1 MPEAWAQTA
10 ATAAIE
16 ADDEENGLLAI
27 FSRREKDVERV
38 PGGSSPPSMP
48 KRPQDQP
55 RSPPRLCG
63 CAAATLVGYV
73 ECVFLFSA
81 AIVGSMAASIAQAAL
96 VSALAFSAEA
106 CAALL
111 GGGAGGAAAAAAAA
125 AAALPAPREL
135 RSLLAALL
143 APLRTLWLL
152 CLAVRQ
158 VAAALRL
165 APRELL
171 CRVGLCGPRAAAPF
185 ARSTLCLA
193 LAYAATAAALL
204 EEPFAT
210 GPLLLRWDGA
220 RLAEAVLLAPLKEE
234 LLFRGLVWAVLHN
247 RMETARPRVTA
258 HAAAAVGDAAV
269 APRSGSSS
277 AGAVRAAW
285 HASGLFAVAHAAN
298 ALGTGGLGLGYVAA
312 QVALAF
318 AVGLYLSLRLLRG
331 GSLWEC
337 LALHIVTNGIAAL
350 FPRGEVAG
358 GAAGVA
364 ATLCV
369 YAALNACMLRALAA
383 ADSRRHGRGGG
394 AAAQGE
400 KKDA

>member
-1 MPEAWAQTA
+1 MP
-10 ATAAIE
+10 
-16 ADDEENGLLAI
+16 D
-27 FSRREKDVERV
+27 R
-38 PGGSSPPSMP
+38 PP
-48 KRPQDQP
+48 DQL

-63 CAAATLVGYV
+63 SAAATLVGYV

-81 AIVGSMAASIAQAAL
+81 AIVGGMAASIAQAAL

-111 GGGAGGAAAAAAAA
+111 GGLGGGAAGGAAVA

-152 CLAVRQ
+152 RLAVRQ

-171 CRVGLCGPRAAAPF
+171 CRVGLCGPRAGAAF

-193 LAYAATAAALL
+193 LAYAVTAAALL
-204 EEPFAT
+204 EEPFAIR
-210 GPLLLRWDGA
+210 PRLLRWDGA

-234 LLFRGLVWAVLHN
+234 LVFRGLVWAVLHN
-247 RMETARPRVTA
+247 RMETPRAAAPPVQAATARPPVTA
-258 HAAAAVGDAAV
+258 HAAAAGDAV
-269 APRSGSSS
+269 PRSGSSS

-285 HASGLFAVAHAAN
+285 HANGLFAAAHAAN
-298 ALGTGGLGLGYVAA
+298 ALGAGGLSPGYVAA

-337 LALHIVTNGIAAL
+337 LALHFVTNGIAAL
-350 FPRGEVAG
+350 FPQGEVAG

-369 YAALNACMLRALAA
+369 YAALNARMLRALAA
-383 ADSRRHGRGGG
+383 ADSRRHGRGRRSCCAALAWWWDRTVVNGG
-394 AAAQGE
+394 GAAQGE